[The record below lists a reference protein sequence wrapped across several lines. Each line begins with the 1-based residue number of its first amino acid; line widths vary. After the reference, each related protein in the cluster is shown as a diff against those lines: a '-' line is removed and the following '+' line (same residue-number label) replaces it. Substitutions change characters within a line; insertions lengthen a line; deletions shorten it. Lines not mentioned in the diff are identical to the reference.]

1 MKAWMLAIAVLLA
14 PGLVRAEE
22 PPPNAPAQLSYAFDD
37 ELIEGDL
44 ARPETEVLHVRRRG
58 QRASLIS
65 VRTSY
70 YAELL
75 KSVEDL

>member
-1 MKAWMLAIAVLLA
+1 MKTSLLAMAVLLA
-14 PGLVRAEE
+14 PGFVRAEDAAS
-22 PPPNAPAQLSYAFDD
+22 NVSAQRVYAFDD
-37 ELIEGDL
+37 ELIQGDL
-44 ARPETEVLHVRRRG
+44 ARPDTEVLHVRRRG